1 MRMSGFRSRFRAA
14 GLLIPVSA
22 VALLAGTADV
32 AAQQRASGTEVWQGK
47 TVTYELSGDARP
59 DIQIRKGD
67 QDCRVTITIDG
78 RARTVTLKD
87 DDVAVDGERFEVG
100 SYTRV
105 SLNAG
110 RDFLIVNIVARR
122 SWGASA
128 SGSSTSQTAS
138 GTIATTRGT
147 TSGSEASGTSTEY
160 HALGFTDLRGVP
172 IRFRLQG
179 GRSVTCSIVPGAD
192 ERAIR
197 FNIDEG
203 RNERTLVVK
212 PGRVVVDGAE
222 KPTGPGAPITVT
234 ASKNALRITAGQRE
248 IWSRR

>member
-32 AAQQRASGTEVWQGK
+32 AARQHASGTEVWQGK
-47 TVTYELSGDARP
+47 TVTYELSGGTRP

-67 QDCRVTITIDG
+67 QDCRVRITIDG

-87 DDVAVDGERFEVG
+87 DDVAVDGERFDVG
-100 SYTRV
+100 SYARV

-110 RDFLIVNIVARR
+110 RDFLIVSLVVTR

-138 GTIATTRGT
+138 GTLAKTRGK
-147 TSGSEASGTSTEY
+147 TSGSESSGTSAE
-160 HALGFTDLRGVP
+160 HVALGFTDLRGVP
-172 IRFRLQG
+172 IRVRLQG
-179 GRSVTCSIVPGAD
+179 GRSVTCSLVPGAD
-192 ERAIR
+192 ERVIR

-203 RNERTLVVK
+203 KNARTVVMK
-212 PGRVVVDGAE
+212 PGLVIVDGVA
-222 KPTGPGAPITVT
+222 KSTGAGPPITVT
-234 ASKNALRITAGQRE
+234 ASKNALRITAGRSEILFRE
-248 IWSRR
+248 